1 MAGEKMIRMSL
12 DLTPEMKESVDSLAA
27 AAGINNSELLRR
39 AISLMKAVKEGEK
52 RGESP
57 ALVKDNQIVARIV
70 GI

>member
-12 DLTPEMKESVDSLAA
+12 DLTPEMKEVVDSLAE
-27 AAGINNSELLRR
+27 AAGTNHSELLRR
-39 AISLMKAVKEGEK
+39 AISLMKAVKEGER
-52 RGESP
+52 RGETP

>member
-1 MAGEKMIRMSL
+1 MAGEKMIRISL
-12 DLTPEMKESVDSLAA
+12 DLTPDMKDTVDSLAT